1 MIEKQVI
8 FKERNASWTKFQENV
23 YFIDLFE
30 NQAWNGSEML
40 KSGWFWTSSQGNM
53 KFTEYTILNTIAFDR
68 YGSKSV
74 WQSRDQLISIQLP
87 ERVVM
92 SRRPENSVGYR
103 WLIRIIWRISL

>member
-30 NQAWNGSEML
+30 NQAWNGSEKL

-53 KFTEYTILNTIAFDR
+53 KFNEYTILNTIAFDK

-87 ERVVM
+87 AEWSL
-92 SRRPENSVGYR
+92 SRRPEKLGGLSAG
-103 WLIRIIWRISL
+103 